1 MLRSFKILSAIL
13 LFAGIISGC
22 SQAARFTAEHPNSKP
37 NTSSE
42 TRKKYQQSNED
53 TNESSAIISRI
64 NRNNGSS
71 SARIHGYASYYS
83 DQFHGKPTA
92 SGEIYDKGQL
102 TAAHPTF
109 PFGSLVAVH
118 NLKNGK
124 TVVVRINDRG
134 PFKEGRIIDLS
145 KSAAEALDMIADG
158 IVEVEIELVE

>member
-1 MLRSFKILSAIL
+1 M
-13 LFAGIISGC
+13 
-22 SQAARFTAEHPNSKP
+22 SQAARFTAEHPILNLIRV
-37 NTSSE
+37 
-42 TRKKYQQSNED
+42 RKHEKISAINED

-134 PFKEGRIIDLS
+134 PFKEGNHRF
-145 KSAAEALDMIADG
+145 
-158 IVEVEIELVE
+158 VEIRCRSSRYDCRRDCGSEIELVE